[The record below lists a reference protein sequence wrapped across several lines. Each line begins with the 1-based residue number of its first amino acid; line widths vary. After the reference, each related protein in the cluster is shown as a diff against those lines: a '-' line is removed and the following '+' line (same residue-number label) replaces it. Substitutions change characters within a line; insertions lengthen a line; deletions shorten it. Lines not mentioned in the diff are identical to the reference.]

1 MYCIVLYVMSNV
13 SSNINCLH
21 TMMDSHIFTVTAPV
35 SLTDWLL
42 QDKWHF
48 GSISLWEAEQIL
60 AGDDEAAISSWS
72 SASHCTHTTHQIS
85 QEGFPVPRAK
95 DTVTFIHFY
104 KECYWR
110 IETENISTSWACSH
124 DKVVN
129 TSVLILTP
137 LEALNQKL
145 TFVYEY
151 NFKKRLYIVV
161 NFWWAIFA
169 IYSVKS
175 CMIFGTTF

>member
-1 MYCIVLYVMSNV
+1 MLVVTLTV
-13 SSNINCLH
+13 S
-21 TMMDSHIFTVTAPV
+21 TPWWSHIFTVTAPV

-60 AGDDEAAISSWS
+60 AGDDQAAISSWS

-104 KECYWR
+104 KECFWK
-110 IETENISTSWACSH
+110 IETENISPSH
-124 DKVVN
+124 DKLVN
-129 TSVLILTP
+129 SKMLILI
-137 LEALNQKL
+137 
-145 TFVYEY
+145 FS
-151 NFKKRLYIVV
+151 V
-161 NFWWAIFA
+161 NFDPIR
-169 IYSVKS
+169 SPKS
-175 CMIFGTTF
+175 KNDLSIWI